1 MQTAESTC
9 APNLWNCRTV
19 SAGGRWLERLPGVS
33 LPLQHGPVKSCKPTH
48 RLGEN
53 SDERGW
59 RSSPDTRP
67 EYCRAV
73 LHQRTHRYWNAC
85 ELFPTKLEIAVSNHK
100 SPSESTDTK
109 NGRHPAVHGVHP
121 RVFFSLLPIDLIRR
135 DAPID
140 RRGAC
145 SKSTRSCDTKESTLT
160 RRKSPGSCKQT
171 CLGGMIIAICHPQL
185 VLDLRRAC
193 GFILNSKDTSL
204 QGCTGCAGARPPL
217 NVNVGPA
224 GLRNKAMKAFV
235 CKCSLTLATSPGV
248 SLSSGLA

>member
-1 MQTAESTC
+1 MKIATKEDGEAVRTPGLNIAEQFFIRERTGIGMRV
-9 APNLWNCRTV
+9 NC
-19 SAGGRWLERLPGVS
+19 S
-33 LPLQHGPVKSCKPTH
+33 PLNWKSQYLTTNHRQNQPT
-48 RLGEN
+48 
-53 SDERGW
+53 
-59 RSSPDTRP
+59 
-67 EYCRAV
+67 
-73 LHQRTHRYWNAC
+73 
-85 ELFPTKLEIAVSNHK
+85 
-100 SPSESTDTK
+100 TK